1 MRILHL
7 DDPAEAPVGRDG
19 PDADPEE
26 DEGTG
31 RDGPGEDAPDTRGD
45 E

>member
-1 MRILHL
+1 MRIWFMD
-7 DDPAEAPVGRDG
+7 DDPEAPVGRDG
-19 PDADPEE
+19 PGEDADD

-31 RDGPGEDAPDTRGD
+31 RDGPDDETPDTRGD